1 MSKGQ
6 FQSEN
11 SYYNRTAL
19 QIFKEIIDTYCN
31 IITQTTFTE
40 SVGIGGPPESGKT
53 FCMLYNGLYSIP
65 KVFYSTVTARMRHRS
80 LKMVT
85 QDWHLILSLRG
96 NEENVKIRIIVQSL
110 LLK

>member
-53 FCMLYNGLYSIP
+53 FCMLYIALYIIS
-65 KVFYSTVTARMRHRS
+65 KRFYSTGTE
-80 LKMVT
+80 KM
-85 QDWHLILSLRG
+85 
-96 NEENVKIRIIVQSL
+96 
-110 LLK
+110 